1 MGGDGESKLCPC
13 GSYTG
18 CRCRVSIQN
27 PPHFSDLGAFRAGP
41 PPVVAPVQD
50 DEQWRESSRKPDGIL
65 NVHASKEVGDKSDV
79 PERACDEGEPSGV
92 DRFNDSYYN
101 REALEIEDRYTSLLD
116 QLLEIHQR
124 KAADYGTEYD
134 PMYNLRA
141 AAEFGISP
149 VTGVL
154 IRMYDKMHR
163 LMRWAAGHEM
173 KNESA
178 RDSLIDI
185 SNYALLA
192 IMLMDEEL

>member
-1 MGGDGESKLCPC
+1 MGDNGESRLCPC
-13 GSYTG
+13 GSSIG
-18 CRCRVSIQN
+18 CRCRVSVQN
-27 PPHFSDLGAFRAGP
+27 PPHFSDLGAFRARTP
-41 PPVVAPVQD
+41 VVVAPLQD
-50 DEQWRESSRKPDGIL
+50 DEQWRESPRKLDGL
-65 NVHASKEVGDKSDV
+65 LDVHTDHEVSDKSDV
-79 PERACDEGEPSGV
+79 SQRATDEREPSGG

-101 REALEIEDRYTSLLD
+101 REALEIEDRYISLLD

-141 AAEFGISP
+141 ASEFGISP

-163 LMRWAAGHEM
+163 LMRWSAGHEM

-192 IMLMDEEL
+192 IMLMDEES